1 VAKANI
7 KLPNGTKITIEGND
21 EEVAKILLLIKLQVA
36 PPEILLN
43 TQTLKVEKQ
52 NAIALT
58 QGFLKESKRYYSSI
72 FTAHQN
78 SISMQKDFREMPKLL
93 TSFRGR
99 PRRKYPLSDIGKDL
113 HTEGYELRG
122 KYVAIL
128 DRIFHIRDNIKIWE
142 ELCNNG
148 VFDIWEPEA
157 PYNSLSGKIDPMI
170 LLLRIF
176 EIDYDFTNEI
186 TKGGYFD
193 MIAGGKVRII
203 RPIIPNNERGAFSKE
218 YDGSYYFEDI
228 IEKIR
233 SGVSGYLH
241 WEEAIRDTSAANSN
255 ISDASKKELR

>member
-1 VAKANI
+1 MAKANI

-21 EEVAKILLLIKLQVA
+21 EEVAKILSLIKASVP

-78 SISMQKDFREMPKLL
+78 SISMQKDFREVPKLL
-93 TSFRGR
+93 TSFRGP
-99 PRRKYPLSDIGKDL
+99 PRQEYPLSDIGKDL

-128 DRIFHIRDNIKIWE
+128 DRIFHIRNNIKIWE

-157 PYNSLSGKIDPMI
+157 PYNSLRDKIDPMI

-186 TKGGYFD
+186 TKGRYFGT
-193 MIAGGKVRII
+193 IAGRKVRII
-203 RPIIPNNERGAFSKE
+203 RPIIPNNESDPFSKK
-218 YDGSYYFEDI
+218 YDGSYYFANI

-233 SGVSGYLH
+233 SEISGYLH
-241 WEEAIRDTSAANSN
+241 SEEVICDTSV
-255 ISDASKKELR
+255 IYSKA

>member
-1 VAKANI
+1 MAKANI
-7 KLPNGTKITIEGND
+7 KLPSGTKITIEGND
-21 EEVAKILLLIKLQVA
+21 EEVAKILSLIKALVT

-72 FTAHQN
+72 FAAHQN
-78 SISMQKDFREMPKLL
+78 SISMQKKFRQVPKLL
-93 TSFRGR
+93 ISFRGR
-99 PRRKYPLSDIGKDL
+99 PRPEYPLSYIGKDL
-113 HTEGYELRG
+113 CTEGYKLKAR
-122 KYVAIL
+122 YVAIL
-128 DRIFHIRDNIKIWE
+128 DRIFHIRNNIKIWQ

-148 VFDIWEPEA
+148 IFDIWEPEA
-157 PYNSLSGKIDPMI
+157 PYNSLIDKIDPMI

-176 EIDYDFTNEI
+176 EIDYDFSNEI
-186 TKGGYFD
+186 AKGGYFD
-193 MIAGGKVRII
+193 TIAGGKVRIV
-203 RPIIPNNERGAFSKE
+203 RPIIPNNERDAFSKE

-241 WEEAIRDTSAANSN
+241 REEAVRDTSAVY
-255 ISDASKKELR
+255 SKA